1 MNAFQIAVLVYALI
15 IAAGGV
21 MGYVSAKSTPSLISG
36 LLSGALLLV
45 AFALSLRNPKV
56 GFGFAALIALAL
68 GVFFLIRFINTGK
81 WMPAGV
87 SVVLSA
93 VMLALMLWGLF
104 RPEAR

>member
-15 IAAGGV
+15 IAAGGM
-21 MGYVSAKSTPSLISG
+21 MGYVSAKSTASLISG
-36 LLSGALLLV
+36 FISGVLLLV

-56 GFGFAALIALAL
+56 GFALAALIALGL
-68 GVFFLIRFINTGK
+68 GIFFLVRFLHTGK
-81 WMPAGV
+81 WMPAGI

>member
-15 IAAGGV
+15 IVAGGV

-36 LLSGALLLV
+36 LVSGALLIV
-45 AFALSLRNPKV
+45 AFALSLRYPKA
-56 GFGFAALIALAL
+56 GFGLAALIALAL
-68 GVFFLIRFINTGK
+68 GVFFLMRFIHTGK

-93 VMLALMLWGLF
+93 LMLLLMLWSLF
-104 RPEAR
+104 RPVPR